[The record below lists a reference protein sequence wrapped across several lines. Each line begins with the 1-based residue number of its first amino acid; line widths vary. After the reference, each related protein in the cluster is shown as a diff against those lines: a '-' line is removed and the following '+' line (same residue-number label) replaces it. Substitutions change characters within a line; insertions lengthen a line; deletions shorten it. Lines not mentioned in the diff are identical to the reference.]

1 MRIVIGL
8 LALTIATFG
17 TAAML
22 SAAQHVDQVVTEQ
35 QDDAGIPPW
44 IKLDWDNWR

>member
-1 MRIVIGL
+1 MRVMIGL
-8 LALTIATFG
+8 LALAIATFG

-35 QDDAGIPPW
+35 RDDASIPPW